1 MNTDNKNSKISNWV
15 VFLGGYTTGL
25 IILFIYRCQYS
36 QVYPTITIPIF
47 WSSALLVLL
56 TTSLAAAPLIRFVIL
71 GWDARYHE
79 FVNRL
84 NNEALIAYL
93 QQFWEKRATQDDSV
107 FVGWDKNGKKIDGIL
122 VETTEDKV
130 NNSMEKIFKDIYTE
144 QYGRRAFYVPIVLL
158 ITIIFILTVLSIL
171 LYLDVKLNLHIAVLD
186 TNARVAIASIAGAYM
201 YVVSDT
207 IQSVRQRSL
216 NASTIYWYV
225 LRMLLAIPIGFA
237 LTYFSLI
244 PLEDRAFLAFALGA
258 LPLDEI
264 IKLLRHFSR
273 EKLNPSKENK
283 EEEKSD
289 QLIKLEGVTT
299 RISSLLIA
307 EGVDSIEQII
317 TVDPVLLSIRT
328 GLPFKFILH
337 LGSQAIVRRYLGETV
352 EKLMPL
358 GLADARSIAALVDD
372 LDNTKKES
380 EEQAKIIKSRATAV
394 LNAATSLVKP
404 ENSNY
409 TSECLEFNFR
419 QIANG
424 NYTKFIQ
431 GKLLTLSKNNAQ
443 L

>member
-15 VFLGGYTTGL
+15 FFLGGYTIGL
-25 IILFIYRCQYS
+25 IILFIYWCRYS
-36 QVYPTITIPIF
+36 QEYQTITIPIF

-93 QQFWEKRATQDDSV
+93 QQFWEKRTTQDDSV
-107 FVGWDKNGKKIDGIL
+107 FVGWDKTGKKVNGIL

-144 QYGRRAFYVPIVLL
+144 QYGRHAFYVPIVLL

-207 IQSVRQRSL
+207 VQSVRQRSL

-244 PLEDRAFLAFALGA
+244 PLDRAFLAFALGA

-273 EKLNPSKENK
+273 EKLNPSKEDK
-283 EEEKSD
+283 EEEKTD

-337 LGSQAIVRRYLGETV
+337 LGSQAIVRRHLGETA

-358 GLADARSIAALVDD
+358 GLADARSIAALIDD
-372 LDNTKKES
+372 LDNKKNEP
-380 EEQAKIIKSRATAV
+380 EEQAKISRAKAV

-404 ENSNY
+404 ENSSY